1 MTPPKFEAVIGLE
14 VHCQL
19 STQTKIFC
27 ACPASPPSGQS
38 VSEIEPNTLV
48 CPVCVGHPGTLPVL
62 NERVVEYAVRAGLA
76 LGCGIR
82 NDSVVARKNYFYPD
96 LPRGYQLSQ
105 HDEPICENGSL
116 EIQVKE
122 SPKKVRIK
130 RIHLEE
136 DAGKS
141 SHEFGVTLVNLNRA
155 GVPLIEIVT
164 EPDLRAPEEAGDY
177 LRELHAALVALGIT
191 NGNLQ
196 EGNFRCDAN
205 ISIRPSGSERLGT
218 RVEIK
223 NVNSFRYVEKAL
235 HFEIARQIAVIE
247 SGRSVI
253 QETRLYDSQRDQ
265 TFSMRTKEEAEDYRY
280 FPDPDLLPISLDEA
294 WIGQVQRSIPELPA
308 QKRIRWESE
317 LSLSSADARRVASDP
332 ESTRLFEEAIAGSG
346 ESPAARRTIAPV
358 VAHLIVGEVA
368 RLKESEDGEF
378 RLAPSHLQELAA
390 ELAKGQLSSTA
401 AKKILGLACRTGEAV
416 GSLIDQAGLRQES
429 GSDALLPIVDAVLAE
444 NATAV
449 AELRSGK
456 EKVLGFLLGQMMKR
470 SGGRGNPEV
479 LRELIKKRIQGI

>member
-1 MTPPKFEAVIGLE
+1 MITPKFEAVIGLE

-27 ACPASPPSGQS
+27 ACPASPPSGKS
-38 VSEIEPNTLV
+38 VSEVEPNTLV

-105 HDEPICENGSL
+105 NDEPICENGSL
-116 EIQVKE
+116 EIQVNE
-122 SPKKVRIK
+122 TPKRIRIK

-177 LRELHAALVALGIT
+177 LRELHAALVSLGIT

-205 ISIRPSGSERLGT
+205 ISIRPAGSERLGT

-223 NVNSFRYVEKAL
+223 NVNSFRFIEKAL

-280 FPDPDLLPISLDEA
+280 FPDPDLLPISLDES
-294 WIGQVQRSIPELPA
+294 WISRVRLSIPELPA
-308 QKRIRWESE
+308 QKRLRWESE
-317 LSLSSADARRVASDP
+317 LGLSTADARRVASDP

-346 ESPAARRTIAPV
+346 ESPAVRRNIAPV

-368 RLKESEDGEF
+368 RLRESEDGDF
-378 RLAPSHLQELAA
+378 RLEPSHLRELAA
-390 ELAKGQLSSTA
+390 ELANGQLSSTA

-416 GSLIDQAGLRQES
+416 GSLIDRAGLRQVS
-429 GSDALLPIVDAVLAE
+429 GSDTLLPIVDAVLAE
-444 NATAV
+444 NASAV
-449 AELRSGK
+449 SELRSGK
-456 EKVLGFLLGQMMKR
+456 EKVASFLLGQMMKR
-470 SGGRGNPEV
+470 SGGRANPEV
-479 LRELIKKRIQGI
+479 LRELLKKRIQGI